1 MAVLQGYDRFGGLH
15 WETGS
20 FGHALAHLG
29 ILAPHTGEPFSEAML
44 LGLGRGI
51 GCFYFAFDY
60 AGHEPYFFFNT
71 RQTLVGG
78 DATAD
83 LCRRLG
89 VEARP
94 WQGSALSEATAFLA
108 GALNEGLPV
117 LVWADRT
124 RLPWGW
130 APTPSGPWMAPILV
144 YGLTEAGTVH
154 VADRAR
160 VPLTCTVDELAAAW
174 GAQPNRVHKAV
185 ALLPARAPCDL
196 RAGIREAAAAC
207 VEGFVGGP
215 SVGFGLPAL
224 GHWAE
229 MLTQR
234 EAARGWPSL
243 FATDRLLFANLIRA
257 YMYIE
262 LEGTGGGACRPLY
275 ADFLDEAGDLLGVA
289 ELHTA
294 ARRFRDCGALWGHL
308 AGEFLPGPFRRTREV
323 LLQREAR
330 FRAGGLPGL
339 EETRRLAEYTDQAEI
354 PDPDALLAGLRR
366 GLLEVQAAEQAA
378 VAALA
383 AICI

>member
-1 MAVLQGYDRFGGLH
+1 MAILQGYDRFGGLH

-20 FGHALAHLG
+20 FGNALAYLG
-29 ILAPHTGEPFSEAML
+29 ISAPHTGQPFSEAML

-51 GCFYFAFDY
+51 GCMYFAFDY

-71 RQTLVGG
+71 RQTRVGG

-89 VEARP
+89 VEARFL
-94 WQGSALSEATAFLA
+94 QTGERSEAMAFLA
-108 GALNEGLPV
+108 ESLQEGLPV
-117 LVWADRT
+117 LVWADRV

-144 YGLTEAGTVH
+144 YGLAEDGTVR

-160 VPLTCTVDELAAAW
+160 VPLTCTVDDLAAAW

-185 ALLPARAPCDL
+185 ALLPAQAHPDL
-196 RAGIREAAAAC
+196 RAAVRDAVATC
-207 VEGFVGGP
+207 VEGFAGGP
-215 SVGFGLPAL
+215 SAGFGLPAL

-234 EAARGWPSL
+234 DAARGWPSL

-275 ADFLDEAGDLLGVA
+275 ADFLDEAGDLLDLA
-289 ELHTA
+289 EMHTA

-308 AGEFLPGPFRRTREV
+308 AKEFLPEQFRRTREV
-323 LLQREAR
+323 LHQREAR

-354 PDPDALLAGLRR
+354 PAPASFLAGLRR

-383 AICI
+383 AIGI